1 MKKIIGCYIYKK
13 KKELFL
19 LMDIDLEYFNYS
31 WNVIFPILLDS
42 IEIDLLNWFEIIS
55 IVLKNLKLKSYY
67 WINNYKYYAR
77 LLFSVM
83 VIW

>member
-1 MKKIIGCYIYKK
+1 
-13 KKELFL
+13 
-19 LMDIDLEYFNYS
+19 MDIDLEYFNYS

-77 LLFSVM
+77 LLFSIM

>member
-19 LMDIDLEYFNYS
+19 LMDIDREYFNYS